1 VLHLLF
7 RFFGFLFS
15 WLAIGSIMALAA
27 VAAVIAIYGKDLP
40 DTAQLE
46 RYEPPTLSRIY
57 SGEGALM
64 DEFARER
71 RIFTPVDEIPEQI
84 RQAFISAEDK
94 NFYSHHGFDPVGI
107 AAALYDSAVY
117 GNRLRGASTITSR

>member
-1 VLHLLF
+1 MVPQAVMGPEIVLRIVF

-27 VAAVIAIYGKDLP
+27 LAAIFTIYGKDLP
-40 DTAQLE
+40 DYAQLE

-71 RIFTPVDEIPEQI
+71 RIFTPIDEIPDRI
-84 RQAFISAEDK
+84 KQAFISAEDK
-94 NFYSHHGFDPVGI
+94 NFYDAP
-107 AAALYDSAVY
+107 
-117 GNRLRGASTITSR
+117 RLRSARHRGGAL